1 LLLVD
6 FDLLV
11 IGEINL
17 DLVLSGED
25 VSPEFGQKEKV
36 IADAQLT
43 LGSSSA
49 IFACQAAR
57 LGLRT
62 AFAGVVGADLFGGQ
76 ALQSLSERGVDT
88 RACISDP
95 SLKTGVSVILVRRA
109 AESRGVPG
117 RGGGRPDADR
127 AILTY
132 PGAIGALRA
141 DQIDRAL
148 FTRARHLHIASYF
161 LLDALRPD
169 LPKLLREAKQAGM
182 TVSLD
187 TNWDPAERWD
197 LTDILDYCDVFLPNE
212 AELLAIAPHSPA
224 PEPAFGVRWGPLEPD
239 VETALAR
246 LQRRA
251 DVIAVKRG
259 ARGALA
265 VHGGARAECPAR
277 PVQVVDTVG
286 AGDSFDAGFVY
297 GYLHDWSLPDT
308 LKLACACGSLSTR
321 SVGGTTSQ
329 PTLEE
334 ALASS

>member
-1 LLLVD
+1 MD

-17 DLVLSGED
+17 DFILRGED
-25 VSPEFGQKEKV
+25 VRPEFGQKEKV
-36 IADAQLT
+36 VSDALLT

-62 AFAGVVGADLFGGQ
+62 AFIGVVGEDLFGGL
-76 ALQSLSERGVDT
+76 ALQSLSVRGVDT
-88 RACISDP
+88 HACIRDA
-95 SLKTGVSVILVRRA
+95 SLKSGVSVILVQ
-109 AESRGVPG
+109 
-117 RGGGRPDADR
+117 PDADR

-132 PGAIGALRA
+132 PGSIGALRA
-141 DQIDRAL
+141 DQIDRAM
-148 FTRARHLHIASYF
+148 FGRARHLHIASYF

-169 LPKLLREAKQAGM
+169 LPLVLGEAKRAGM

-187 TNWDPAERWD
+187 TNWDPNGEWD
-197 LTDILDYCDVFLPNE
+197 IGDILAHCDVFLPNE
-212 AELLAIAPHSPA
+212 AELLAIAPGSRSPKA
-224 PEPAFGVRWGPLEPD
+224 GSGAEWEPQRPD
-239 VETALAR
+239 VETALAQ
-246 LQRRA
+246 LQRRVN
-251 DVIAVKRG
+251 VIAVKQG

-265 VHGGARAECPAR
+265 VSGDERAACPAL
-277 PVQVVDTVG
+277 PVQVADTVG

-297 GYLHDWSLPDT
+297 GYLQEWSLPDT
-308 LKLACACGSLSTR
+308 LRLACACGSLSTR

-334 ALASS
+334 ALG